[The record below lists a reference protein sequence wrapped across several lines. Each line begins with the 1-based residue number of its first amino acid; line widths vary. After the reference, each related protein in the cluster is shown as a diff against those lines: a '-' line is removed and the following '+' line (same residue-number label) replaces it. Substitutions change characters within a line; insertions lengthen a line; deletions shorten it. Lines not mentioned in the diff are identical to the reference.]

1 MHNKW
6 MNSIVTICLLS
17 ILCLMPA
24 TAQDQIDSK
33 DAAATYSNEELKS
46 FIIANAGLYQ
56 LQQQA
61 LSQMQNTESDQQK
74 QEIMQT
80 ANQQMLQVLQQTGL
94 TADEYTAM
102 GQTIQGDERL
112 QEKVESIASDLFREK
127 ELQ

>member
-33 DAAATYSNEELKS
+33 DAATTYSNEELKS